1 MPDEKRRGKYDHAE
15 AFCTMQYECQTCKTI
30 ETLWNSRDG
39 VTPFIIQCQ
48 QCDGEMNHGSFEF
61 DECMPDYFPRKGMRV
76 FVDLPEN
83 FREVFKKMFINMTW
97 NIGDYPM
104 NDRFKTKQDALKILM
119 DENMHNGEPY
129 VLKL

>member
-1 MPDEKRRGKYDHAE
+1 MPEEKRCGKYDHVE
-15 AFCTMQYECQTCKTI
+15 AFCTMQYECQTCRTI

-61 DECMPDYFPRKGMRV
+61 DECVPDYFPRKGMRV
-76 FVDLPEN
+76 FVDFPEH
-83 FREVFKKMFINMTW
+83 FREVFKRRFILTNW
-97 NIGDYPM
+97 DGLYPM
-104 NDRFKTKQDALKILM
+104 SERFKTKQEALQILM
-119 DENMHNGEPY
+119 SDEMQEGEPY